1 MHDDL
6 KSFFLDP
13 PTSKQRQYEALR
25 AYVVEGLPAREAA
38 QRFGFTE
45 KSLYA
50 LAHDLRTGDL
60 EFFPSLSPGPKER
73 RTTPYLCQR
82 ISEWREQ
89 GLSVEEIVEC
99 LREEHIERS
108 PSTVERILKEAGFG
122 KLPRRSAAQRG
133 WSGNHTLL
141 PPSAQDLDWA
151 TREPFRG
158 DCQVAG
164 IFAFLPYL
172 VESGIWEV
180 LDALPLPES
189 DVIGKRQAFLS
200 FLALKLMGGER
211 VSHVRQYDHDVGF
224 GLFAGLNVLPKPTYM
239 GTYSC
244 RLTADLCHQL
254 QQALIARWQTWDPSL
269 FSGQTINL
277 DFHSIPHFGEQSAME
292 KVWCGSRNKAMKGA
306 NTFLAQDAETK
317 TLIYTNADVL
327 HKDSEQEILHFVDYW
342 KTFKG
347 VVQET
352 LVFDSRLTTYHVL
365 GQLDTDR
372 IKFITLRRRGPRLQ
386 EQTKALPDSAWQK
399 VTLPIPKRKHPTFLV
414 HESEVLLSGCPN
426 PLRQIIMK
434 DHGRA
439 EPTYVVTNN
448 RDLALKEVLMVYAR
462 RWRIENSLAELVD
475 FFNLNALSSPI
486 MVRIHFDLLLSL
498 VANVLYRRIAQDL
511 PRFENHLAP
520 DLFRRFIDKPGQVYY
535 DGNRLEIRIRKHAH
549 TPILLGV
556 KKLQEPVVI
565 PWLGNKSLQI
575 IFTP

>member
-13 PTSKQRQYEALR
+13 PTPKQRQYEALR
-25 AYVVEGLPAREAA
+25 AYVVEGLPARESAH
-38 QRFGFTE
+38 RFGFTE

-89 GLSVEEIVEC
+89 GLSVEEIVDR

-108 PSTVERILKEAGFG
+108 PSTVERILKDAGFG

-141 PPSAQDLDWA
+141 PPSAQELDMA

-164 IFAFLPYL
+164 IFVFLPYL

-189 DVIGKRQAFLS
+189 GVIGKKPAVLS

-254 QQALIARWQTWDPSL
+254 QKSLIARLQKWDP
-269 FSGQTINL
+269 
-277 DFHSIPHFGEQSAME
+277 
-292 KVWCGSRNKAMKGA
+292 
-306 NTFLAQDAETK
+306 
-317 TLIYTNADVL
+317 
-327 HKDSEQEILHFVDYW
+327 
-342 KTFKG
+342 
-347 VVQET
+347 
-352 LVFDSRLTTYHVL
+352 
-365 GQLDTDR
+365 
-372 IKFITLRRRGPRLQ
+372 
-386 EQTKALPDSAWQK
+386 
-399 VTLPIPKRKHPTFLV
+399 
-414 HESEVLLSGCPN
+414 
-426 PLRQIIMK
+426 
-434 DHGRA
+434 
-439 EPTYVVTNN
+439 
-448 RDLALKEVLMVYAR
+448 
-462 RWRIENSLAELVD
+462 
-475 FFNLNALSSPI
+475 
-486 MVRIHFDLLLSL
+486 
-498 VANVLYRRIAQDL
+498 
-511 PRFENHLAP
+511 
-520 DLFRRFIDKPGQVYY
+520 
-535 DGNRLEIRIRKHAH
+535 
-549 TPILLGV
+549 
-556 KKLQEPVVI
+556 
-565 PWLGNKSLQI
+565 
-575 IFTP
+575 